1 MTTRNI
7 TIAAVIVGVLIV
19 AFVATQQLGGK
30 VSGTFNDPA
39 TAYPATLLDG
49 HAIGKADAPVTLD
62 VYEDFQCPVCA
73 QYSLSIEP
81 ILVSQY
87 VQPGTLRIVH
97 HDIAILGRGG
107 ADDES
112 KLAASGATCANDHG
126 VYWTYAH
133 WIYDN
138 QDGENAGGFRRERL
152 TAIVE
157 AAGLDSAGLD
167 AATFSACLDD
177 QATIQ
182 AVADA
187 TSKALA
193 LQINSTPTMFIGDQ
207 RIVGLKSASEL
218 GALIEAAAAS
228 PAASSAASPAASSA
242 DATASSAP

>member
-19 AFVATQQLGGK
+19 AFVATQQLGGR
-30 VSGTFNDPA
+30 VTGTFNDPG
-39 TAYPATLLDG
+39 TAYPASLLDG
-49 HAIGKADAPVTLD
+49 HAIGSADAPVTLD
-62 VYEDFQCPVCA
+62 VYEDFQCPICA

-112 KLAASGATCANDHG
+112 KLAASGATCANEHG

-133 WIYDN
+133 WIYNN

-167 AATFSACLDD
+167 AATFGSCLDD
-177 QATIQ
+177 QATLQ
-182 AVADA
+182 AVADS
-187 TSKALA
+187 TSQAVGLG
-193 LQINSTPTMFIGDQ
+193 INSTPTMFIGDQ
-207 RIVGLKSASEL
+207 RIVGLKSADEL

-228 PAASSAASPAASSA
+228 PAASSP
-242 DATASSAP
+242 DATASTAP